1 MTSGLKRKAALVG
14 LGVFVVTLLGIPARA
29 TYGAQ
34 TSADEPQYLLTA
46 LSIAQDA
53 DLDIA
58 NQRYSGAYRDF
69 HEVLLPIQTELQPDG
84 SRLSPHNPLL
94 PLYLAL
100 PMLIGG
106 WVFAKAALAALAGV
120 LAGLLAWVAVARFG
134 VPFSIAAGVVV
145 LMCLSPPLA
154 MYATQVY
161 PEIPAALLVT
171 VAIAGLTGRPGWP
184 TTAAAAASVVALP
197 WLAAKFVP
205 VAAVLAVA
213 CAWKVKAQPR
223 LLAGLAA
230 TLVGAGVAYVLFN
243 RVVYGGLTPYAA
255 GDFFVG
261 GEFTAVGPAP
271 NYAGRTQRILGLWV
285 DRGFGLVAWQPA
297 YLFAVPAIAW
307 AAKYRALH
315 GRLLLS
321 LAAVGWLVATFVA
334 QTMHGWWWPGRQVV
348 VILPALLLLLMQ
360 WIVRVPGLRTP
371 FLVVGVTGIV
381 AFLVLAVEATV
392 GRATLIFDFA
402 STSNPLYRAWNMILP
417 DYLVPTPLTWVLHG
431 IWLVVFA
438 GLATSGWVSNPE
450 RVGSRYSGV
459 YPESA
464 ESTSACGTTPWAEAE
479 GGTGA
484 K

>member
-1 MTSGLKRKAALVG
+1 MTAGLTKKAALVG
-14 LGVFVVTLLGIPARA
+14 IGVFIVTLLGIPARA

-34 TSADEPQYLLTA
+34 VSADEPQYLLTA
-46 LSIAQDA
+46 LSIAQDG

-84 SRLSPHNPLL
+84 SRISPHNPLL

-100 PMLIGG
+100 PMLVGG
-106 WVFAKAALAALAGV
+106 WVGAKVALAALAGV
-120 LAGLLAWVAVARFG
+120 LAGLLVWVGVARFG
-134 VPFSIAAGVVV
+134 IPFGIVAGVVV
-145 LMCLSPPLA
+145 VMCLSPPLA

-161 PEIPAALLVT
+161 PEIPAALMVT
-171 VAIAGLTGRPGWP
+171 LAIACLTGRRGWP

-197 WLAAKFVP
+197 WLATKFVP

-213 CAWKVKAQPR
+213 CAWKVRGRPR
-223 LLAGLAA
+223 LLAGLVA
-230 TLVGAGVAYVLFN
+230 TLVGAGVAFLLFN
-243 RVVYGGLTPYAA
+243 RAVYGGLTPYAA

-261 GEFTAVGPAP
+261 GEFTAVGPRP
-271 NYAGRTQRILGLWV
+271 NFPGRAQRLLALWV

-307 AAKYRALH
+307 AARYRTRH
-315 GRLLLS
+315 SRLLLS

-348 VILPALLLLLMQ
+348 VILPALVLLLMQ
-360 WIVRVPGLRTP
+360 WIVRVPRLRTP
-371 FLVVGVTGIV
+371 FLVVGATGIV
-381 AFLVLAVEATV
+381 AFLVLAVEAAV

-402 STSNPLYRAWNMILP
+402 STSNPFYRVWSPILP
-417 DYLVPTPLTWVLHG
+417 DYLAPTPVTWVLHG
-431 IWLVVFA
+431 VWLVVFA
-438 GLATSGWVSNPE
+438 GLATYGWVNDPE
-450 RVGSRYSGV
+450 RVGSRPSVV
-459 YPESA
+459 YPESLD
-464 ESTSACGTTPWAEAE
+464 STSADDAASWDEAA